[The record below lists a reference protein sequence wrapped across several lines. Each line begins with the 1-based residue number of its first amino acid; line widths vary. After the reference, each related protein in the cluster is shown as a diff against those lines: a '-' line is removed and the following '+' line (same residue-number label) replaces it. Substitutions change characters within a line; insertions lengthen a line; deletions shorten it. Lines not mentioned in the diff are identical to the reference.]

1 MDIKPEEYKK
11 YLNEQYL
18 TVHEA
23 AAILEVGEEELW
35 ELVRKH
41 QIPTHKIAG
50 AFLRFKKEDIDALEI
65 KWRIQRKLFPKGE
78 EIHAH
83 PIAVSPVSVFD
94 RWKDFWYYNDFYVLC
109 SGAIL
114 LLLYLIVI
122 SQ

>member
-1 MDIKPEEYKK
+1 MEIKPEEYKK

-23 AAILEVGEEELW
+23 ASILELGEDELW

-50 AFLRFKKEDIDALEI
+50 AFLRFRKEDIDALEI
-65 KWRIQRKLFPKGE
+65 KWRIQRKLFPKEE
-78 EIHAH
+78 EIRAH
-83 PIAVSPVSVFD
+83 VSTVKPETPAE
-94 RWKDFWYYNDFYVLC
+94 RWKDFLYFNDFYVICCVIILC
-109 SGAIL
+109 
-114 LLLYLIVI
+114 LLYLIVI